1 MNLEQVYLSSLDKA
15 YEDRKAWL
23 SDALRREIREE
34 LSSMDYR
41 HISDKEY
48 EDIILPY
55 WSRYGRRPDKF
66 FFEYDGAKDGRID
79 PRFIPHDFYYTELV
93 PYLNNL
99 LFSNAIK
106 DKSYQDI
113 MFKDAKQAKTVCR
126 SISGEFYDIDMNNI
140 SRDEAVDL
148 CLNPKAILYV
158 KPATYTSRGRGISVI
173 DNRNRNKESIISI
186 MENTGANFIIQEK
199 ILQHP
204 DLASLCPDTVNTI
217 RVVTLFIESKIYVT
231 NMDIR
236 IGSKGQQNISFEKGG
251 YDACINKDGTVD
263 TRIRNH
269 GAKWFDAEELGLFKK
284 GFTIPSFDRMIS
296 LAGKL
301 HKKLPHFK
309 LIGWDF
315 TIDEESDPVLVEC
328 NFAPGITT
336 QISCGESILGEMTDW
351 ILDDFF
357 INRKLE
363 KNHMQRQIIQ

>member
-48 EDIILPY
+48 EDIVLPY

-66 FFEYDGAKDGRID
+66 FFEYDGARDGRID

-148 CLNPKAILYV
+148 CLNSKAILYV
-158 KPATYTSRGRGISVI
+158 KPAAYTSRGRGISVI

-186 MENTGANFIIQEK
+186 MENTGANFMIQEK
-199 ILQHP
+199 ILRLYSSITSIQ
-204 DLASLCPDTVNTI
+204 TF
-217 RVVTLFIESKIYVT
+217 RYVPE
-231 NMDIR
+231 I
-236 IGSKGQQNISFEKGG
+236 
-251 YDACINKDGTVD
+251 
-263 TRIRNH
+263 
-269 GAKWFDAEELGLFKK
+269 
-284 GFTIPSFDRMIS
+284 
-296 LAGKL
+296 
-301 HKKLPHFK
+301 
-309 LIGWDF
+309 
-315 TIDEESDPVLVEC
+315 
-328 NFAPGITT
+328 
-336 QISCGESILGEMTDW
+336 
-351 ILDDFF
+351 
-357 INRKLE
+357 
-363 KNHMQRQIIQ
+363 

>member
-1 MNLEQVYLSSLDKA
+1 MTLEQKYLSSLENA
-15 YEDRKAWL
+15 YEARRSWL

-34 LSSMDYR
+34 LVSMDYR

-48 EDIILPY
+48 EEMILPY
-55 WSRYGRRPDKF
+55 WNKYGRRPDKF

-79 PRFIPHDFYYTELV
+79 PRFIPHDFYYTELL

-113 MFKDAKQAKTVCR
+113 TFKDAKQAKTVCR
-126 SISGEFYDIDMNNI
+126 SISGEFYDIGMNNI
-140 SRDEAVDL
+140 NRDDAVGL
-148 CLNPKAILYV
+148 CLDSKATLFV
-158 KPATYTSRGRGISVI
+158 KPAAYTSRGRGISVI
-173 DNRNRNKESIISI
+173 DDSNRNKESIIGI
-186 MENTGANFIIQEK
+186 MENTGANFMIQEK

-204 DLASLCPDTVNTI
+204 DLASLCPDTVNTV

-231 NMDIR
+231 NTDIR
-236 IGSKGQQNISFEKGG
+236 IGAKGQQNIAFEKGG
-251 YDACINKDGTVD
+251 YDAAINKDGTLE
-263 TRIRNH
+263 TRIRDH
-269 GAKWFDAEELGLFKK
+269 GAKWFDAEELGLYKK
-284 GFTIPSFDRMIS
+284 GFSIPSFEEMIS

-309 LIGWDF
+309 IIGWDF

-336 QISCGESILGEMTDW
+336 QITCGEPILGEMTDW
-351 ILDDFF
+351 ILDDYF

-363 KNHMQRQIIQ
+363 KNHIQRQLIQ